1 MRPGDR
7 VGTVLHLSRSSS
19 NLILKVENEPRIG
32 DTVLDSEGKK
42 MGRVFDL
49 FGPVSSPYL
58 AVRPSVGHP
67 EQYLGKAL
75 FLRKR
80 RK

>member
-1 MRPGDR
+1 MKPETR
-7 VGTVLHLSRSSS
+7 VGTVLHLSRSSG
-19 NLILKVENEPRIG
+19 NLIVKVENEPRIG

-58 AVRPSVGHP
+58 AVQPSVGHP

-75 FLRKR
+75 FLRKM

>member
-1 MRPGDR
+1 MRSEDR
-7 VGTVLHLSRSSS
+7 VGTVLHLSRSSG

-32 DTVLDSEGKK
+32 DTVLDSDGKK
-42 MGRVFDL
+42 MGRIFDL

-58 AVRPSVGHP
+58 VVRPSVGHP

>member
-7 VGTVLHLSRSSS
+7 VGTVLHLSRSSGH
-19 NLILKVENEPRIG
+19 LILKVENEPRIG
-32 DTVLDSEGKK
+32 DTVLDFEGKK

-58 AVRPSVGHP
+58 AVQLSVGHP

>member
-1 MRPGDR
+1 MSSEDR
-7 VGTVLHLSRSSS
+7 VGTVLHLSRSSG

-32 DTVLDSEGKK
+32 DTVFDHKGNK
-42 MGRVFDL
+42 MGKVFDL

-58 AVRPSVGHP
+58 AVRPSVGQP